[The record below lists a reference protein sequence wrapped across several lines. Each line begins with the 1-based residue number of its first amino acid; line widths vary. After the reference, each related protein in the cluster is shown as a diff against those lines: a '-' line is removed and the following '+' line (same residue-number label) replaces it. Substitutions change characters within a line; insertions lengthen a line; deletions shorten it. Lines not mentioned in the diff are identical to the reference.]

1 MKEDLEKIE
10 QEKVRWEEKTLK
22 PALQRFKLKE
32 SPTRFY
38 SPADLE
44 GEVHFLDQVGFPG
57 QYPFTA
63 GTYPTFPY
71 LTGERGSGGIAQ
83 AKGLVRAGRYSGYG
97 APEDT
102 RDYYLRMKQLGS
114 KSGPN
119 IAFDLPT

>member
-1 MKEDLEKIE
+1 MKEDLKKIK
-10 QEKVRWEEKTLK
+10 QERNHWEEKTLK
-22 PALQRFKLKE
+22 PALERFKLKE
-32 SPTRFY
+32 SPTQFY
-38 SPADLE
+38 SPSDLDD
-44 GEVHFLDQVGFPG
+44 GFNFTDQVGFPG

-102 RDYYLRMKQLGS
+102 RDYYLHMKKLG
-114 KSGPN
+114 
-119 IAFDLPT
+119 AR